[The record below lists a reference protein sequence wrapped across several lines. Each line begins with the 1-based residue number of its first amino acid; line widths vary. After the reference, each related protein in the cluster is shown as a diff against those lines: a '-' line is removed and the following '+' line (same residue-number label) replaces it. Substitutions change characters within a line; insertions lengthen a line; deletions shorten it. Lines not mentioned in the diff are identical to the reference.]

1 MKADLLALLVGVGL
15 LEAVG
20 VDHGRTVLAFADV
33 AAQFPGLLERQV
45 ADTTSFSVLVT
56 GEVRYPGRAMLTAST
71 MTVPD
76 ALAAV
81 GSPTNGA
88 GDDVVVIRA
97 SKSGGVPERHTI
109 AIADIE
115 QGTAGVDVALQDGD
129 IVNVPIAKRFYISGF
144 VVRPGAYKILTG
156 MTVGQAIVLV
166 GGLAVGGTDRRVRI
180 VRVVNGKTIEM
191 TAQLNDPILANDQI
205 KVQHKMF

>member
-1 MKADLLALLVGVGL
+1 MKADLLALLVVVFGAFGTTAAASSSQ
-15 LEAVG
+15 AVG
-20 VDHGRTVLAFADV
+20 
-33 AAQFPGLLERQV
+33 QV
-45 ADTTSFSVLVT
+45 AETASFSVLVT

-97 SKSGGVPERHTI
+97 SKSGGLPERHTI

-156 MTVGQAIVLV
+156 MTVAQAIVLV
-166 GGLAVGGTDRRVRI
+166 GGLAAGGTDRRVRI

-191 TAQLNDPILANDQI
+191 TAQPNDPILANDQI
-205 KVQHKMF
+205 KVQRKMF

>member
-1 MKADLLALLVGVGL
+1 MKADLLALLVVVFGAFGGTVAASSSQ
-15 LEAVG
+15 AVG
-20 VDHGRTVLAFADV
+20 
-33 AAQFPGLLERQV
+33 QV
-45 ADTTSFSVLVT
+45 AETASFSVLVT
-56 GEVRYPGRAMLTAST
+56 GEVRYPGRATLTAST

-97 SKSGGVPERHTI
+97 SKSGGLPERRTI

-156 MTVGQAIVLV
+156 MTVAQAIVLV
-166 GGLAVGGTDRRVRI
+166 GGLAAGGTDRRVRI

-191 TAQLNDPILANDQI
+191 TAQPNDPILANDQI
-205 KVQHKMF
+205 KVQRKMF

>member
-1 MKADLLALLVGVGL
+1 MKADLLALLVVVFGATAAAASSSQ
-15 LEAVG
+15 AVG
-20 VDHGRTVLAFADV
+20 G
-33 AAQFPGLLERQV
+33 QV
-45 ADTTSFSVLVT
+45 AETASLSVLVT

-109 AIADIE
+109 TIADIE

-166 GGLAVGGTDRRVRI
+166 GGLAAGGTDRRVRI
-180 VRVVNGKTIEM
+180 VRVVNGKTIEI

-205 KVQHKMF
+205 KVQRKMF